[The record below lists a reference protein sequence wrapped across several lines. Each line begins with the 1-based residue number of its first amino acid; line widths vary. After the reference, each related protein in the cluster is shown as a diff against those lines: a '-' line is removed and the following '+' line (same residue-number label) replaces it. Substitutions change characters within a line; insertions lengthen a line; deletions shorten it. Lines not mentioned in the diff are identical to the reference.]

1 MGKTVANYAHNVVRV
16 TLSGTMFNGSEEWST
31 GFFLGE
37 EGADAPDPTQ
47 QTADDIRDAFAAFFV
62 HLDSKISSSYRFTQ
76 AKVAKLDDNG
86 KTIDGT
92 VFYSYP
98 AAITAGATNGGLLP
112 PQCALVVTL
121 LSDRPRGKASK
132 GRMYLPGIAPNIDIN
147 TGKVQASHITGIAN
161 NMKTFFDAL
170 ANDADIPGELILAA
184 KSSGVMNVNPA
195 QNDYVE
201 TIRVGDVIDTQ
212 RRRRN
217 GLVETYTSLV
227 LA

>member
-1 MGKTVANYAHNVVRV
+1 MANYAHNVVRV
-16 TLSGTMFNGSEEWST
+16 TLSGTMFGGAEVWST

-37 EGADAPDPTQ
+37 EGSDAPDPTDV
-47 QTADDIRDAFAAFFV
+47 TPVDILAAWRTYFENA
-62 HLDSKISSSYRFTQ
+62 SSHVSSLYLTTQ
-76 AKVAKLDDNG
+76 CKVAKLDDNG
-86 KTIDGT
+86 QTIPGT
-92 VFYSYP
+92 VFYAYP
-98 AAITAGATNGGLLP
+98 ATELNGAISAGYTLP
-112 PQCALVVTL
+112 PQCSLVVTL

-132 GRMYLPGIAPNIDIN
+132 GRMYLPGIAATISSN
-147 TGKVQASHITGIAN
+147 GKLLSGTVGTIADN
-161 NMKTFFDAL
+161 LKTFFDSL

-201 TIRVGDVIDTQ
+201 TIKVGDVIDTQ

-217 GLVETYTSLV
+217 GLTETYVSRV

>member
-1 MGKTVANYAHNVVRV
+1 MIGMANYAHNVVRV
-16 TLSGTMFNGSEEWST
+16 TLSGTMFGGAEEWST

-47 QTADDIRDAFAAFFV
+47 QTADDILAAWTTFFS
-62 HLDSKISSSYRFTQ
+62 HANSKISNAYQTTQ
-76 AKVAKLDDNG
+76 VKVAKWDDNG
-86 KTIDGT
+86 QTIADQVYYAYPGT
-92 VFYSYP
+92 TLS
-98 AAITAGATNGGLLP
+98 GATSVTYLP
-112 PQCALVVTL
+112 PQCSLVVTL

-132 GRMYLPGIAPNIDIN
+132 GRMYLPGIAVLVENT
-147 TGKVQASHITGIAN
+147 TGKIPSVTVGTIADN
-161 NMKTFFDAL
+161 LKTFFDAL

-184 KSSGVMNVNPA
+184 KSSGPLNVIPA

-201 TIRVGDVIDTQ
+201 TIRVGNVIDTQ

-217 GLVETYTSLV
+217 GLVETYTSRV